1 MIEFYL
7 NDRLV
12 RVQNVSPNTTLLN
25 FLRSELGQ
33 TGTKEGCAEGD
44 CGACTVAIQ
53 MWTQEEKG
61 TYRSINSC
69 IVPLPSMHQ
78 RRIYTVEGLK
88 QRGEYHPVQK
98 AMVDALGSQ
107 CGYCTPGFVMSLF
120 TACYRDDLNEEWQKE
135 DQICGNL
142 CRCTGYRPIRDA
154 LNKTAGTGGDDHF
167 QKMLSNPKASRGL
180 SYRNQEE
187 VFFIPTSLDELWS
200 AWDQV
205 PAASCFSG
213 ATDLGLEITKKRK
226 RFGALIS
233 LEEIP
238 ELKKMEDQGTH
249 WYLGAS
255 VPLSD
260 VESFS
265 HTKIPSLAR
274 MLRYFGGRQIKNRAT
289 LGGNICTASPIGDT
303 PPVLIA
309 LDAEFILSS
318 RSGTRVVRAEDFFED
333 YRKTA
338 LKKQEILAAVRIP
351 KIPEGVHAASFKV
364 SKRRELDISAVSLSA
379 FVDVDEQTGL
389 VQTIRL
395 AYGGMAAIPKRAYDT
410 EAKLVGKAWTE
421 ENVVFALMSIK
432 EDFSPL
438 SDHRASAWYRT
449 QVARNLLLG
458 LYHET
463 QSHDAHTLT
472 PRHAATVILEQGL

>member
-1 MIEFYL
+1 
-7 NDRLV
+7 
-12 RVQNVSPNTTLLN
+12 
-25 FLRSELGQ
+25 
-33 TGTKEGCAEGD
+33 
-44 CGACTVAIQ
+44 
-53 MWTQEEKG
+53 
-61 TYRSINSC
+61 
-69 IVPLPSMHQ
+69 
-78 RRIYTVEGLK
+78 
-88 QRGEYHPVQK
+88 

-309 LDAEFILSS
+309 
-318 RSGTRVVRAEDFFED
+318 
-333 YRKTA
+333 
-338 LKKQEILAAVRIP
+338 
-351 KIPEGVHAASFKV
+351 
-364 SKRRELDISAVSLSA
+364 
-379 FVDVDEQTGL
+379 
-389 VQTIRL
+389 
-395 AYGGMAAIPKRAYDT
+395 
-410 EAKLVGKAWTE
+410 
-421 ENVVFALMSIK
+421 
-432 EDFSPL
+432 
-438 SDHRASAWYRT
+438 
-449 QVARNLLLG
+449 
-458 LYHET
+458 
-463 QSHDAHTLT
+463 
-472 PRHAATVILEQGL
+472 